1 MTIAELKAALLP
13 KVDGTRNLHEALKG
27 HDPDFF
33 VMLSSLTNII
43 GLKGQ
48 ANYAAGNGFQDY
60 LANCQRNSN
69 TQYIS
74 LNLGMI
80 EDSDV
85 IVLHPERIPGL
96 LRAGCVPIKVA
107 QFLSLLEYTL
117 SPQARHDQVK
127 QIVIGVDRMSIS
139 QQEDLFTLKNPMF
152 SAMPYISEDRKQIE
166 GLKIIKRVEQLIAEA
181 VSEDEISNI
190 ILFSISKKIAA
201 LMAVDRE
208 ELNMEI
214 PIAALGL
221 DSLIAVELKN
231 WIGGTLQAAIQTSE
245 ILDMPNILALANRVL
260 QRSVLVANNLQNGT
274 NQNDVELVKEAAR
287 PVDVELCKAPVLP
300 QLPLP
305 DLDHTLALYLTS
317 VTPFCTSQELETTK
331 KVIRD
336 LLKPG
341 GLGQDLQIRLVQKA
355 NDPETDSWQFDL
367 YTAHVYLNCRAPV
380 NPFQHFGGSFTTDRG
395 HHSQAKQAAIVT
407 AATFEFKQH
416 LEAGEL
422 SSDHLNEQP
431 LCMSSLEWIFNTTR
445 EPHAVVDRIRK
456 FPGNDFLVV
465 LRRGHI
471 FKVSLTENGKRV
483 TSQSLENTFIAILDQ
498 AYTTKIPVATLT
510 ADDRDS
516 WAKVSYTRGP
526 AIRNSQLTSFR
537 FVSWLQ
543 LQIPSTKWF

>member
-1 MTIAELKAALLP
+1 MTTAELKAALLP
-13 KVDGTRNLHEALKG
+13 KVDGTRNLHEALKD

-60 LANCQRNSN
+60 LANYQRKSN
-69 TQYIS
+69 TQCIS

-85 IVLHPERIPGL
+85 IALHPERIPGL
-96 LRAGCVPIKVA
+96 LRAGCVPFKVA

-139 QQEDLFTLKNPMF
+139 QQEDLFTLKDPMF
-152 SAMPYISEDRKQIE
+152 SALPYISEDRKQIE
-166 GLKIIKRVEQLIAEA
+166 GPKVIRKIEQLIAEA
-181 VSEDEISNI
+181 ASTDEVLNI
-190 ILFSISKKIAA
+190 ISFSISKKIAA
-201 LMAVDRE
+201 LMALDPDE
-208 ELNMEI
+208 ISMEI
-214 PIAALGL
+214 PVANLGL

-231 WIGGTLQAAIQTSE
+231 WIGGTLHAAIQTSE
-245 ILDMPNILALANRVL
+245 ILDMPNILALASRVL
-260 QRSVLVANNLQNGT
+260 QRSVLVTNSLQNET
-274 NQNDVELVKEAAR
+274 TQNNVEIVKAAAT
-287 PVDVELCKAPVLP
+287 PVDVELCKVPELP

-305 DLDHTLALYLTS
+305 DLDHTVDVYLTS
-317 VTPFCTSQELETTK
+317 VTPFCDSEELETTK
-331 KVIRD
+331 KAIQD

-341 GLGQDLQIRLVQKA
+341 GLGQELQTRLVQRA
-355 NDPETDSWQFDL
+355 NDTETDGWQFDL
-367 YTAHVYLNCRAPV
+367 YTAHVYLKCRAPV

-395 HHSQAKQAAIVT
+395 YHSQAEQAAIVT
-407 AATFEFKQH
+407 AATFEFKQR

-422 SSDHLNEQP
+422 SSDYLNEQP
-431 LCMSSLEWIFNTTR
+431 LCMSSLKWIFNTTR
-445 EPHAVVDRIRK
+445 EPHTDVDRMQK
-456 FPGNDFLVV
+456 YPGNDFLMV

-483 TSQSLENTFIAILDQ
+483 TSQSLQNTFIAILDQ
-498 AYTTKIPVATLT
+498 ACTTKISVATLT

-516 WAKVSYTRGP
+516 WAKVSYTHGAAVR
-526 AIRNSQLTSFR
+526 
-537 FVSWLQ
+537 
-543 LQIPSTKWF
+543 